1 MFGAGARERSEL
13 KNKLRRSRSS
23 TRAGAQFAHARAR
36 QDLPDVRS
44 VFARFRADKDSIQ
57 AFHAAHHNALHSF
70 RGRCCEDGRGF
81 QNSFPLREWRAFVRS
96 HVAKA
101 RSDCSYAGARCLCL
115 RLRLRLCLSLSLS
128 LSRPFALSLPLYYL
142 SLPVSLPLSL
152 SLPSCLPFAFHFHFV
167 MFAYVFYM

>member
-115 RLRLRLCLSLSLS
+115 RLRLCLSLSLS

>member
-1 MFGAGARERSEL
+1 M

-36 QDLPDVRS
+36 QDLPNVRS

-70 RGRCCEDGRGF
+70 RGRCCGDGRGF
-81 QNSFPLREWRAFVRS
+81 HNSFPLREWRAFVRS

-115 RLRLRLCLSLSLS
+115 RLRLRLCLSLSLALS
-128 LSRPFALSLPLYYL
+128 LSRSHCIISLYP
-142 SLPVSLPLSL
+142 SPSL
-152 SLPSCLPFAFHFHFV
+152 SLPASLSPSIFILSCLR
-167 MFAYVFYM
+167 MFFTCRTAWRAQV